1 MTDNQ
6 SVPVSVLL
14 PVHNGEKYISK
25 AMASILSQTF
35 HNFELIVIDDG
46 SSDETL
52 AILKNYECIDTR
64 IRLISREN
72 KGIIATLN
80 EGIDIARG
88 KWLVRM
94 DADDIALPNRIER
107 LLYWVEHTGADIAGS
122 WVQFF
127 GSFDRRIWK
136 GYQSDEAIKVDMLF
150 KCPFVHPSVIIRSEL
165 AKQLKYDPNSEKAE
179 DYDLW
184 VRAAIS
190 GWKMIN
196 VPEVLLK
203 YRKHNAQVSITSANK
218 QQLMTEVIRKK
229 YWSHIAKLSNLD
241 LQAVQE
247 VFRLTSPSPLPFN
260 IDIADSVLLELLNRH
275 TGESRKVILDN
286 IYRFYLRIS
295 SNYNDIGDR
304 WYKLNREVGN
314 RPGFHTGLKLWVLHN
329 LKIRQ
334 ENKVFDY
341 LKKIYIWLIS
351 RI

>member
-1 MTDNQ
+1 MRDNQ
-6 SVPVSVLL
+6 PVTVSVLL

-25 AMASILSQTF
+25 AIDSILSQTF

-46 SSDETL
+46 SSDGTL
-52 AILKNYECIDTR
+52 AILKNYELIDAR
-64 IRLISREN
+64 IHLISRGN
-72 KGIIATLN
+72 KGLIATLN
-80 EGIDIARG
+80 EGIDIACG

-107 LLYWVEHTGADIAGS
+107 LLYWIEQTGVDVAGS

-150 KCPFVHPSVIIRSEL
+150 KCPFVHPSVMMRSEL
-165 AKQLKYDPNSEKAE
+165 AKQLKYDPDCEKAE

-229 YWSHIAKLSNLD
+229 YWDHIAKSSNLD

-247 VFRLTSPSPLPFN
+247 VFKLTSISPLPFN
-260 IDIADSVLLELLNRH
+260 IDIADSVLLELLYSY
-275 TGESRKVILDN
+275 TGESRRVILDN

-295 SNYNDIGDR
+295 SNYSDIGER
-304 WYKLNREVGN
+304 WDKLNREVGN
-314 RPGFHTGLKLWVLHN
+314 RPAFFTRLKLWVLHT

-334 ENKVFDY
+334 ESKVFDY
-341 LKKIYIWLIS
+341 LKKIHIWLIS